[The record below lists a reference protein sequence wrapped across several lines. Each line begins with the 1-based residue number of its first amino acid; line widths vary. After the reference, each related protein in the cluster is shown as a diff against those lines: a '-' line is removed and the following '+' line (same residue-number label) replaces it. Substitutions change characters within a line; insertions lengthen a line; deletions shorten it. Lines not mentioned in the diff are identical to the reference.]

1 MTVFSYAVLVHII
14 PIIKSS
20 WKGFTMTRFAVVT
33 DSTSNLAPEL
43 AEEYGIPVIPLNVHW
58 GNESYLDGIT
68 LDPQTFYRWLRER
81 RDFPKTSQPS
91 AGAFMD
97 FFKLEAERAETDT
110 ILGIFISEHLSGT
123 LASAWQ
129 ARAVLAE
136 ERPDLRIEIVD
147 SRSVSMGLGL
157 QVLEAQRAAQAG
169 KTVEEAMADVQRCY
183 ETMQVIFAVDSLEWL
198 HRGGRIGGAA
208 RLLGSALNLKP
219 VLTVT
224 EGRVEALEKVRS
236 RGKSVRRIVDIAKE
250 RLQGRRPAEMAIIH
264 AEAADEVPAFQEMV
278 MQELNPE
285 KVHIRALT
293 PVVGTHGGPGTI
305 GMAFYTK
312 EN

>member
-1 MTVFSYAVLVHII
+1 M
-14 PIIKSS
+14 K
-20 WKGFTMTRFAVVT
+20 RFAVVT
-33 DSTSNLAPEL
+33 DSTSNLAPDL
-43 AEEYGIPVIPLNVHW
+43 AAEYGIPVIPLNVHW
-58 GNESYLDGIT
+58 GNESYVDGVT
-68 LDPQTFYRWLRER
+68 LDAQTFYRWLRER

-91 AGAFMD
+91 AGAFID
-97 FFKLEAERAETDT
+97 FFKQEAERAETDT
-110 ILGIFISEHLSGT
+110 ILGIFISEQLSGT

-129 ARAVLAE
+129 ARAVLSE

-169 KTVEEAMADVQRCY
+169 KTVEDAMVDVQRCY
-183 ETMQVIFAVDSLEWL
+183 ESMQVIFAVDSLEFL

-250 RLQGRRPAEMAIIH
+250 RLQGRRPAELAIIH
-264 AEAADEVPAFQEMV
+264 AEAADEVPAFQEMI

-312 EN
+312 